1 MPLKPQRNG
10 RIWRQQIAKARADVR
25 KQRRL
30 ITDIVETGPDR
41 AMLYQILVAISLL
54 AGQIDDVLESLD
66 TDFRE
71 TESQ

>member
-10 RIWRQQIAKARADVR
+10 RIWRQQIAKGRADLR

-30 ITDIVETGPDR
+30 LANIVETGPDR
-41 AMLYQILVAISLL
+41 ATLYQMLVAISLL

-66 TDFRE
+66 SDFRE
-71 TESQ
+71 PDSQ

>member
-10 RIWRQQIAKARADVR
+10 RIWRQQIAKGRADLR

-41 AMLYQILVAISLL
+41 AALYQMLVAIALL
-54 AGQIDDVLESLD
+54 AGQIDDILESLD

-71 TESQ
+71 PDSQ